1 MASISTLH
9 NLNDPGW
16 GRGNQGS
23 PAGNDAGNNAE
34 NGGGNAPPS
43 ADKPAGSPAGNN
55 NPPNNPPNTAP
66 TPDNRPPQNRP
77 NPPGNRGQ
85 QAGPPDLEEVW
96 RDFNGKISSLLGLGR
111 KPNNRGN
118 WPPPL
123 PPGNGGP
130 NGGNNNGGNGNNNGG
145 GNDGPS
151 PRAVRIGSGVILGAA
166 AALWL
171 ATGFFIVQE
180 GQVGVITQFGKYR
193 STTPAGF
200 QWRLPYPFQAHELV
214 NVSQL
219 RTFEVGFRGNARAKV
234 LPEALMLTD
243 DENIIDMQFV
253 VQYRL
258 RGDGAPDYL
267 FLTRDPDESVRQASE
282 TAMRE
287 VVGTKPMDFVLYEG
301 RTEVAIEVQALMQE
315 ILDRYRTGIQI
326 STVAIQNVQPPE
338 QVQAAFDDA
347 VKAGQDRE
355 RQINEGEAYANQV
368 VPLAAGQ
375 ASRMTQQAEGYR
387 ARVVGD
393 ATGDAA
399 RFDSVLSEYLKAPEV
414 MRSRLYLETMQEIF
428 SRASKVMIDTEN
440 GNNMIYLPI
449 DKIMQSRDGNT
460 ARPASGLPGNPVSGN
475 AGGAG
480 APRAGSASSG
490 FGASPP
496 VLTGSAGAVPGLL
509 TRDRASR

>member
-1 MASISTLH
+1 MASTSTPLY

-23 PAGNDAGNNAE
+23 QGNTGGND
-34 NGGGNAPPS
+34 NAPPS
-43 ADKPAGSPAGNN
+43 GNQSGHQAGNGAGN
-55 NPPNNPPNTAP
+55 QPNPNP
-66 TPDNRPPQNRP
+66 
-77 NPPGNRGQ
+77 PPGNRGQ

-96 RDFNGKISSLLGLGR
+96 RDFNGKISSLFGLGR
-111 KPNNRGN
+111 KPNGNRGNGN
-118 WPPPL
+118 WPPPP
-123 PPGNGGP
+123 PPGG
-130 NGGNNNGGNGNNNGG
+130 NGGNNQGSG
-145 GNDGPS
+145 DGPS
-151 PRAVRIGSGVILGAA
+151 PRAMRIGSGVILGAA
-166 AALWL
+166 VALWL

-301 RTEVAIEVQALMQE
+301 RTEVAGEVQTLMQD

-414 MRSRLYLETMQEIF
+414 MRNRLYLETMQEIF

-449 DKIMQSRDGNT
+449 DKIMQPREGSA
-460 ARPASGLPGNPVSGN
+460 ARPASGLPGNPVTGN

-480 APRAGSASSG
+480 APRAGSAASG
-490 FGASPP
+490 FGTSPA
-496 VLTGSAGAVPGLL
+496 LTSAGAVPGLL